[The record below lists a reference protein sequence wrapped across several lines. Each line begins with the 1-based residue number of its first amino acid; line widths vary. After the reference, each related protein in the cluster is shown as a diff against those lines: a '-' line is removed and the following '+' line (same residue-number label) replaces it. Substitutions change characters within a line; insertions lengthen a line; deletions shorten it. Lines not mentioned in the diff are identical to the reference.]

1 MAVDLVCL
9 GGACTD
15 LILRLP
21 RLPERDEKMVV
32 EFAGRVGGGWMANT
46 ACAAARLGL
55 RVRWAGLL
63 GDDEGGRLIREE
75 FAAYGVDASAAEVRT
90 GTATDFTVILL
101 DPSGE
106 RTILVVPVLPSP
118 PPLADSVLAAL
129 TETRLAYT
137 PPYPPAWFEP
147 MAAAVHRGG
156 GLVAVDV
163 EGSAP
168 SQGADPKAALHLV
181 DVVFCNRRGL
191 KAATGSDD
199 IETGMHRLMSWG
211 AGHVVVTLGSQGAWA
226 RTRGGV
232 VYSPGHRV
240 PVVDTTGAGD
250 CFHAGFIFGLL
261 AGWPP
266 ERTLHFA
273 NAAAALSVQKL
284 GPRAGLPTQAE
295 IEAFLAA
302 AAKGQPQVS
311 SP

>member
-1 MAVDLVCL
+1 
-9 GGACTD
+9 
-15 LILRLP
+15 
-21 RLPERDEKMVV
+21 
-32 EFAGRVGGGWMANT
+32 MANT

-90 GTATDFTVILL
+90 GAATDFTVILL

-118 PPLADSVLAAL
+118 PPLTDSLLAAL
-129 TETRLAYT
+129 AETRLVYA
-137 PPYPPAWFEP
+137 PPHPPAWFEP

-168 SQGADPKAALHLV
+168 SQGVDLEAVLHLA

-191 KAATGSDD
+191 KAATGGDD
-199 IETGMHRLMSWG
+199 IETGMNRLTSWG

-226 RTRGGV
+226 GSRGAV
-232 VYSPGHRV
+232 IHAPGHRV

-250 CFHAGFIFGLL
+250 CFHAAFIFGLL

-284 GPRAGLPTQAE
+284 GPRAGLPTREE

-302 AAKGQPQVS
+302 ASTGQPHVS

>member
-15 LILRLP
+15 ILLRLP

-75 FAAYGVDASAAEVRT
+75 FAAFGVDASAAEVRT
-90 GTATDFTVILL
+90 GAATDFTVILL

-118 PPLADSVLAAL
+118 PPLTDSLRAAL
-129 TETRLAYT
+129 AETRLVYA
-137 PPYPPAWFEP
+137 PPHSPAWFEP

-163 EGSAP
+163 EGELYVIPIAAP
-168 SQGADPKAALHLV
+168 VAKTVEQVSVEIRQNVQRLRDGDPEARRIRPALMTVTNLGVCNVENFIPIINPPEPAILGIGKVAPIPVARDDGWIGVEHRCALTLCV
-181 DVVFCNRRGL
+181 D
-191 KAATGSDD
+191 
-199 IETGMHRLMSWG
+199 
-211 AGHVVVTLGSQGAWA
+211 
-226 RTRGGV
+226 
-232 VYSPGHRV
+232 HRV
-240 PVVDTTGAGD
+240 SSGKYAGS
-250 CFHAGFIFGLL
+250 FL
-261 AGWPP
+261 
-266 ERTLHFA
+266 
-273 NAAAALSVQKL
+273 
-284 GPRAGLPTQAE
+284 
-295 IEAFLAA
+295 EAIVKELEA
-302 AAKGQPQVS
+302 V
-311 SP
+311 